1 MSKRCL
7 HAPCRRRLDAVH
19 EGNDVVGPGVNWRV
33 MCMRIAKASAK
44 ASMSERGRWKRD
56 VRRLR
61 PVLTALAMIKGMT
74 PIQWLFT
81 LGEGGEQNA
90 PFPR

>member
-1 MSKRCL
+1 MSKSCL

-44 ASMSERGRWKRD
+44 AWRKASMSERRRWKRD
-56 VRRLR
+56 VRRFR
-61 PVLTALAMIKGMT
+61 PVLLRL
-74 PIQWLFT
+74 P
-81 LGEGGEQNA
+81 
-90 PFPR
+90 